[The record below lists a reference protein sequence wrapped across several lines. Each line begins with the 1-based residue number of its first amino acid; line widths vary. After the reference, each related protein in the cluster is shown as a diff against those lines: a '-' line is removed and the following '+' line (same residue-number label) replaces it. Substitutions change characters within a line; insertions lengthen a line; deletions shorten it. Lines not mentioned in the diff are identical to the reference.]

1 MGLVGG
7 EEGVQEAAAGREERI
22 LVSVRLRPLNDK
34 EISRH
39 DVCDWECINDT
50 TVVSRNNNNLSA
62 SERSLYPT
70 SYAFDRVFRP
80 DCPTR
85 QVYETAAKEVA
96 LSVLKG
102 INSSIFAYGQTSSGK
117 TYTMSGVTEYA
128 VADIFNHIEKVNNN
142 DYTLDEHNEKEEREF
157 VLKFSA
163 LEIYNE
169 SVRDLLTAD
178 TTPLRLLDDPERGTV
193 VEKLTEATL
202 RDWNHFKEL
211 LSFCEAQRKIG
222 ETSLNEASSRSHQI
236 LKLTVESC
244 PCDFLVIDRSS
255 SLAASVNFI
264 DLAGS
269 ERASQ
274 THAAG
279 ARLKEGSH
287 INRSLL
293 TLGTCIRKLSKGGK
307 GGHIPFRDSKLTRI
321 LQSSL
326 GGNAKTAIICTM
338 SPARSHAE
346 QTRNTLL
353 FASCA
358 RQVSTSP
365 QVNAVLS
372 DKALV
377 KQLQKELTRLETELR
392 SSLASQ
398 RKSNSVEVLKE
409 KDLEIEKLRKEISDL
424 TMQRDLAQSQIKDM
438 LQVVGDELSSSESE
452 GSDIRYPRLRVG
464 RSWDFENQQDGPN
477 LFSLNSFN
485 KIKYFEN
492 SLYLD
497 GNSFS
502 SDDNFFQLPDLEKHL
517 PLRISP
523 LILPILTPDH
533 HVDSNQNNT
542 KQKTKCI
549 IDSEGTI
556 SDSSAS
562 SPEANTIRLGGKKLT
577 EGVDFT
583 HEENNNAYFELKKKK
598 DFIPLPLRNKLSPSP
613 RPGYAKMTRST
624 SCKASIMRDPS
635 PDWFDEEDIA
645 RYGTPMVVGMGK
657 ERPVGFPSRSHTLNY
672 DADAERASPF
682 RDGNPPGSASI
693 TTPEHVRRV
702 TFKDIDANGSLV
714 SELKEKID
722 LGSSNNNL
730 QRNHEE
736 SKDVALGSKQS
747 EDEKNS
753 NWPSEFK
760 RLQREIVELW
770 NVCNVSLVHRS
781 YFFLLFKGDPSDSIY
796 MEVELRRL
804 SYLKQTFS
812 PDSSAKY
819 LKKER
824 QMLSKK
830 MHKKLPKSERNKL
843 YVEWRIDRHSK
854 HRRLQLANLLWSDTE
869 DMDRVRE
876 SAAIVTRL
884 VGTVEPDQA
893 YKEMFGLNFAPRR
906 KPKKSF
912 AWTATM
918 KKRIL

>member
-70 SYAFDRVFRP
+70 SYTFDRVFRP

-128 VADIFNHIEKVNNN
+128 VADIFNHIEK
-142 DYTLDEHNEKEEREF
+142 EKEEREF

-452 GSDIRYPRLRVG
+452 GSDIRYPRSRVG

-492 SLYLD
+492 SLYSD

-583 HEENNNAYFELKKKK
+583 HEENNAYFELKKKK

-682 RDGNPPGSASI
+682 CDGNPPESASI

-730 QRNHEE
+730 QE

-781 YFFLLFKGDPSDSIY
+781 YFFLLFKGDPLDSIY

-812 PDSSAKY
+812 PDS
-819 LKKER
+819 R
-824 QMLSKK
+824 
-830 MHKKLPKSERNKL
+830 
-843 YVEWRIDRHSK
+843 
-854 HRRLQLANLLWSDTE
+854 
-869 DMDRVRE
+869 
-876 SAAIVTRL
+876 
-884 VGTVEPDQA
+884 
-893 YKEMFGLNFAPRR
+893 
-906 KPKKSF
+906 
-912 AWTATM
+912 
-918 KKRIL
+918 

>member
-70 SYAFDRVFRP
+70 SYTFDRVFRP

-128 VADIFNHIEKVNNN
+128 VADIFNHIEK
-142 DYTLDEHNEKEEREF
+142 EKEEREF

-452 GSDIRYPRLRVG
+452 GSDIRYPRSRVG

-492 SLYLD
+492 SLYSD

-583 HEENNNAYFELKKKK
+583 HEENNAYFELKKKK

-682 RDGNPPGSASI
+682 CDGNPPESASI

-730 QRNHEE
+730 QE

-781 YFFLLFKGDPSDSIY
+781 YFFLLFKGDPLDSIY